1 LLVLL
6 AAFAG
11 GCQLRISL
19 PGFSLGGMFGVTDG
33 WDLSACGGSGLRT
46 CAELFVDNQQ
56 RLLGGQTVEQLVYNG
71 TVQMLS
77 SLDGA
82 RVSLGAKAP

>member
-1 LLVLL
+1 
-6 AAFAG
+6 
-11 GCQLRISL
+11 
-19 PGFSLGGMFGVTDG
+19 MFGVTDG

-46 CAELFVDNQQ
+46 CAELFVDNQE